1 VLAAVD
7 IYNVDKHLLTVN
19 QGDGVQLPDTS
30 LNAIRIEVYS
40 QTARVPCDS
49 NAPIRYKNNT
59 VTHTEVTA
67 GKLGG
72 ADFNCN

>member
-7 IYNVDKHLLTVN
+7 IYNVDGHLLIVN
-19 QGDGVQLPDTS
+19 QGDGVQLPDSS

-40 QTARVPCDS
+40 QTARVPRDS

-72 ADFNCN
+72 VDFNCN